1 MGRQRISCDNNTN
14 VDTGALLTKGLS
26 PQTSL
31 LGNPLY
37 RQRERRPITSS
48 LSLIGT
54 WAFWFGSDA
63 SDFWVFGW
71 IGIIVSPFRQK
82 AESLSGQSKWAGS
95 FKSQVQQKANR
106 VAVKKLRLLIRLC
119 CLVVVRLSS
128 NVGQLA
134 RLAQSLFFGS
144 SQRRRDQTNASPL
157 TQDKHTFSAARLDAI
172 TKLDAGNISDSS
184 VFIFS
189 RCGKLR

>member
-14 VDTGALLTKGLS
+14 VDTGALLTEGLS

-54 WAFWFGSDA
+54 WAFGFGSDA

-71 IGIIVSPFRQK
+71 RGTEPV
-82 AESLSGQSKWAGS
+82 
-95 FKSQVQQKANR
+95 R
-106 VAVKKLRLLIRLC
+106 VILY
-119 CLVVVRLSS
+119 
-128 NVGQLA
+128 
-134 RLAQSLFFGS
+134 FGS
-144 SQRRRDQTNASPL
+144 GSGL
-157 TQDKHTFSAARLDAI
+157 
-172 TKLDAGNISDSS
+172 
-184 VFIFS
+184 
-189 RCGKLR
+189 